1 MKSWMLVAALLTVT
15 AAPAVAADLETDRVE
30 LVGRIR
36 AVRDMRLPAGSTDP
50 IVLRYGPRL
59 TYIEVAA
66 RAALDRPAFD
76 RAKRDFEAWNEAFLR
91 EQHAALP
98 ATMGRVDFAAF
109 KAMKDASV
117 RQVLSWRSPVVLTA
131 AQQVGSWGG
140 RQFDNSA
147 SRTEVNDGAVRAES
161 YAVNDPRRYARLKNL
176 LLNEYRAEL
185 SRSRVSRATAE
196 SRVAERAHIIDTAI
210 TEGIRLGV
218 DPQLVLSVIA
228 QESNFRVRAYNSGS
242 GAMGLMQVLPSTAE
256 GDLGVSRNRLFS
268 VRDNIVAGIR
278 YLKEKLPRYLG
289 LGRVDLSN
297 YDRLSPR
304 TRDQLL
310 AAYNWGAGN
319 VRSWARGAKRMVAET
334 RDYIAEIPA
343 RLAGWLARLRG

>member
-1 MKSWMLVAALLTVT
+1 MKSWMLFAALLTAV
-15 AAPAVAADLETDRVE
+15 PAVAADLETERVE

-50 IVLRYGPRL
+50 IVLRHGPQL
-59 TYIEVAA
+59 TFIELAA
-66 RAALDRPAFD
+66 RAAGDRTAFD
-76 RAKRDFEAWNEAFLR
+76 RAKRDFDAWNEAFLR
-91 EQHAALP
+91 DQYAALP
-98 ATMGRVDFAAF
+98 ATMGRVDFRAF
-109 KAMKDASV
+109 MAMKDASV
-117 RQVLSWRSPVVLTA
+117 RQVMSWRAPVVLTT
-131 AQQVGSWGG
+131 AQQVGAWGG
-140 RQFDNSA
+140 RQFDNSTN
-147 SRTEVNDGAVRAES
+147 RTEVDDGAVRANT
-161 YAVNDPRRYARLKNL
+161 YAVNDPRRYGRLKNL

-196 SRVAERAHIIDTAI
+196 ARIAERAHIIDTAI

-228 QESNFRVRAYNSGS
+228 QESNFRVGAYNASS
-242 GAMGLMQVLPSTAE
+242 GAMGLMQLLPSTAE

-289 LGRVDLSN
+289 LGSVDLSN

-319 VRSWARGAKRMVAET
+319 VRSWIRGARRMAGET
-334 RDYIAEIPA
+334 RNYIAEIPG
-343 RLAGWLARLRG
+343 RLAGWLARR